1 MWAIEPRRARWM
13 EAAMA
18 QPMAPWLKIASPMN
32 FAALFSDEKLKTQ
45 LSFRR
50 SFDLAASS
58 SCPNLS
64 NFSASMILRTF
75 GNIFFSSSSTA

>member
-1 MWAIEPRRARWM
+1 MGNRGRARWI

-32 FAALFSDEKLKTQ
+32 FAALFSDENLKTQ
-45 LSFRR
+45 LAFRR

-58 SCPNLS
+58 S
-64 NFSASMILRTF
+64 
-75 GNIFFSSSSTA
+75 